1 MTLFL
6 IGIGLE
12 ENDIS
17 LKAVN
22 SLKICNKI
30 YLESYTSIGIS
41 KEYLEK
47 LLKKKIES
55 KDREFFENESKKII
69 QEAKKENVALLIQG
83 DCLSATTHI
92 SILQEAK
99 ENKVK
104 TEVIHGISVFTA
116 ISETGL
122 SLYNFGK
129 TTNIPF
135 NHKNIKTPY
144 EAISSNLE
152 KGMHTLVLLDLNPK
166 ENKFLTASESLK
178 YLISLG
184 LDEDKKAIICS
195 KLGTKEKEVKYGKI
209 KDLINTKL
217 KEFPQCIIIPG
228 KMHFM
233 EEEFL
238 NKTCQH

>member
-22 SLKICNKI
+22 SLKMCNKI

-41 KEYLEK
+41 KGYLER
-47 LLKKKIES
+47 LLNKKIES

-69 QEAKKENVALLIQG
+69 QEAKKENIAILIQG
-83 DCLSATTHI
+83 DCLSATTHL

-104 TEVIHGISVFTA
+104 AEIIHGISVFTA
-116 ISETGL
+116 VGETGL

-129 TTNIPF
+129 TTSIPF
-135 NHKNIKTPY
+135 SYKNIRTPY
-144 EAISSNLE
+144 EAIKSNLE
-152 KGMHTLVLLDLNPK
+152 KEMHTLVLLDLNPK
-166 ENKFLTASESLK
+166 ENKFLTTSESLK
-178 YLISLG
+178 YLVSLG
-184 LDEDKKAIICS
+184 LDKEKKAVICS
-195 KLGTKEKEVKYGKI
+195 KLGTKVKEIKYGKI

-217 KEFPQCIIIPG
+217 KDFPQCIIIPG

-233 EEEFL
+233 EEDFL

>member
-12 ENDIS
+12 EEDIS
-17 LKAVN
+17 LKAIT
-22 SLKICNKI
+22 SLKLCKKI
-30 YLESYTSIGIS
+30 YLESYTSTGVS

-47 LLKKKIES
+47 LLKKSIES

-69 QEAKKENVALLIQG
+69 LKAKKENIALLIQG

-92 SILQEAK
+92 SILQEAI

-104 TEVIHGISVFTA
+104 TEIIHGISIFTA

-129 TTNIPF
+129 TTSIPF
-135 NHKNIKTPY
+135 NNKNIKTPY
-144 EAISSNLE
+144 EVVKSNLE
-152 KGMHTLVLLDLNPK
+152 KEMHTLILLDLNPK
-166 ENKFLTASESLK
+166 ENKFLTANEGLK
-178 YLISLG
+178 YLISQN
-184 LDEDKKAIICS
+184 LDENKEAVICS
-195 KLGTKEKEVKYGKI
+195 KLGTSKKEIKKGKI

-217 KEFPQCIIIPG
+217 KYFPQCIIIPG
-228 KMHFM
+228 KMHFV

-238 NKTCQH
+238 NKWKN

>member
-1 MTLFL
+1 MALFL
-6 IGIGLE
+6 IGLGLDKE
-12 ENDIS
+12 DIS
-17 LKAVN
+17 LKAIN
-22 SLKICNKI
+22 SIKSCFRI

-47 LLKKKIES
+47 LLNKKIEV
-55 KDREFFENESKKII
+55 KGREFFENESKKII
-69 QEAKKENVALLIQG
+69 QEAKKENIALLIQG

-99 ENKVK
+99 ESKVK
-104 TEVIHGISVFTA
+104 TEIIHGISVFTA
-116 ISETGL
+116 VSETGL

-129 TTNIPF
+129 TASIPF
-135 NHKNIKTPY
+135 DNKNIKTPY
-144 EAISSNLE
+144 EVILTNFD
-152 KGMHTLVLLDLNPK
+152 KDMHTLILLDLNPK
-166 ENKFLTASESLK
+166 ENKFLTANEGLK

-184 LDEDKKAIICS
+184 LNKNKKAVICS
-195 KLGTKEKEVKYGKI
+195 RLGTNKREIKQGKI
-209 KDLINTKL
+209 KDLIKVEL

-238 NKTCQH
+238 NKICQH

>member
-1 MTLFL
+1 MALFL
-6 IGIGLE
+6 IGLGLDK
-12 ENDIS
+12 NDIS
-17 LKAVN
+17 LKAIN
-22 SLKICNKI
+22 SIKNCSKI

-47 LLKKKIES
+47 LLNKKIEA
-55 KDREFFENESKKII
+55 KDREFFENGSKKII
-69 QEAKKENVALLIQG
+69 EEAKKESIALLIQG

-104 TEVIHGISVFTA
+104 IEIIHGISVFTA

-129 TTNIPF
+129 TTSIPF
-135 NHKNIKTPY
+135 DNKNIRTPY
-144 EAISSNLE
+144 EVIISNLD
-152 KGMHTLVLLDLNPK
+152 KDMHTLILLDLNPK
-166 ENKFLTASESLK
+166 ENKFLAADEGLK

-184 LDEDKKAIICS
+184 LDKDKRAIICS
-195 KLGTKEKEVKYGKI
+195 KLGTKERKIKYGKI

-217 KEFPQCIIIPG
+217 KDFPQCIIIPG

-233 EEEFL
+233 EGEFL
-238 NKTCQH
+238 SKI